1 MAGQRRGLID
11 VAKTLVVEEPYI
23 VEAYFR
29 GGLHGNPFGAGDVG
43 LLVLK
48 AFFGAFRGFVY
59 VSGFDDDLGI
69 SKTRSSMLAGYPELN
84 GPKSH
89 A

>member
-23 VEAYFR
+23 FRAYFR
-29 GGLHGNPFGAGDVG
+29 CGLHGNPFGAGDVG

-59 VSGFDDDLGI
+59 VAGFDDDLGI